1 VASESECDCWM
12 PTIVVH
18 ISFGVEPASP
28 LSHKGKGDQE
38 TNSVEKQQS
47 AELLGTTGQFES
59 SGPDAPISGRRRS
72 QIESRASEAICHRTD
87 ADGVESTIP
96 RSHACGGALMG
107 FSWSDGPE
115 AGG

>member
-1 VASESECDCWM
+1 VANESECDCWL

-28 LSHKGKGDQE
+28 LSLEERATKRQIVSRNKRPAG
-38 TNSVEKQQS
+38 
-47 AELLGTTGQFES
+47 LLGTTGQFAS

-87 ADGVESTIP
+87 ADGVESTIS
-96 RSHACGGALMG
+96 RSHACGGASMG
-107 FSWSDGPE
+107 FPWSDGPKV
-115 AGG
+115 GS